1 MAYGIWCFTGSE
13 SHRHRMRAALPVSP
27 LPLLDGV
34 SVSRVALP
42 PGQWPT
48 VLNFLCERFPHV
60 DRLQWQERMAQKKVL
75 QYDGRAV
82 TADAPY
88 QPHQTIFYYRQVS
101 SEATLPVDAHVL
113 FEDAH
118 VVVADKPH
126 FIPVTPTGP
135 YVQRSLLVQLK
146 RTTGCDTLT
155 PIHRIDR
162 ETAGLVVFCKQPAE
176 RALYHALFMR
186 QQVRKH
192 YEAVAPYLESL
203 TTPLV
208 HRSRLEEDTRFFL
221 SREVAGEPNSETRI
235 SLLRHMQHMALY
247 QLEPVTGRRH
257 QLRLHMLSL
266 GIPIAGDQFYPTV
279 KNGPKAQED
288 FGLPLQLL
296 ARRICFTDPVTGQL
310 RDWRSQ
316 RQLQLAEETQPV

>member
-1 MAYGIWCFTGSE
+1 
-13 SHRHRMRAALPVSP
+13 MRCALPDSP

-34 SVSRVALP
+34 SASRVALP
-42 PGQWPT
+42 PGPWPT
-48 VLNFLCERFPHV
+48 VLDFLCERFPHV
-60 DRLQWQERMAQKKVL
+60 DRLQWQERMAQQKVL
-75 QYDGRAV
+75 QHDGFAV
-82 TADAPY
+82 NADTPY
-88 QPHQTIFYYRQVS
+88 QPYQTIFYYRQVG
-101 SEATLPVDAHVL
+101 SEAALPVDAHVL

-126 FIPVTPTGP
+126 FMTVTPSGP

-155 PIHRIDR
+155 PMHRLDR

-176 RALYHALFMR
+176 RARYHALFMQ

-221 SREVAGEPNSETRI
+221 SREVTGEPNSETRI
-235 SLLRHMQHMALY
+235 SLLRRMQHMALY

-279 KNGPKAQED
+279 KKGPQAQAQED
-288 FGLPLQLL
+288 VGSPLQLL
-296 ARRICFTDPVTGQL
+296 ARRLCFTDPVTGQL